1 MIKKILKILTMIS
14 MLSVMMMVV
23 MMMALEIVG
32 KCRAMSA
39 SLRSD
44 NCNCDYHSF
53 NEKLCLRLL
62 LVMMMTLMMMTAPL
76 TRSLMTMIGRWKWKR
91 SLSEI
96 GITPRSLQ
104 AESPP
109 SSNP

>member
-1 MIKKILKILTMIS
+1 MM
-14 MLSVMMMVV
+14 SVMMMVV
-23 MMMALEIVG
+23 MMMALAIVG

-44 NCNCDYHSF
+44 NCNCDYQSF
-53 NEKLCLRLL
+53 NEKLCLKLL
-62 LVMMMTLMMMTAPL
+62 LVMMTMMMGTM

-96 GITPRSLQ
+96 GITPSRI
-104 AESPP
+104 PP

>member
-1 MIKKILKILTMIS
+1 
-14 MLSVMMMVV
+14 MMTF
-23 MMMALEIVG
+23 AIVG

-44 NCNCDYHSF
+44 NCNCDYQSF
-53 NEKLCLRLL
+53 NEKLCLKLL
-62 LVMMMTLMMMTAPL
+62 LVMMMMLMGTM

-104 AESPP
+104 EESPLP
-109 SSNP
+109 QILKTKTDKSSFVKV